1 MEQTK
6 IYTREDI
13 RNLWRRYKH
22 KGDMG
27 AGADFSLI
35 AFAHGQPYRTFQAEI
50 DQECRHEDEQLV
62 SRECRTETPEQ
73 CRRAG
78 VLLWER
84 AQALERRR
92 SGLSDQVAFK
102 LALLENP
109 KLAEQYTGCPVR
121 RDGQSGVAKFLDK
134 GDSRGLYPDSYQRLR
149 Y

>member
-6 IYTREDI
+6 VYTREDI

-27 AGADFSLI
+27 AGTDFALI
-35 AFAHGQPYRTFQAEI
+35 AFAQGKTYKTFQAEI
-50 DQECRHEDEQLV
+50 DQECRQEDGQLV
-62 SRECRTETPEQ
+62 SRECTTATPEQ

-78 VLLWER
+78 VLLWEK
-84 AQALERRR
+84 AQAFEQRRP
-92 SGLSDQVAFK
+92 GLSDQVAFK

-121 RDGQSGVAKFLDK
+121 RDGQSDVAKFLDK
-134 GDSRGLYPDSYQRLR
+134 GDSRGLNRESYQRRR

>member
-27 AGADFSLI
+27 AGTDFALI
-35 AFAHGQPYRTFQAEI
+35 AFAQGQTYKAFQAEI
-50 DQECRHEDEQLV
+50 DKECRQEDEQVV
-62 SRECRTETPEQ
+62 STAYTTATPGQ

-78 VLLWER
+78 VLLWEK

-92 SGLSDQVAFK
+92 PGLSDQVAFK

-109 KLAEQYTGCPVR
+109 TLAEQYTGCPVR
-121 RDGQSGVAKFLDK
+121 RDGQSDVAKFLDK
-134 GDSRGLYPDSYQRLR
+134 GDSRGLYPGSCQRRR

>member
-6 IYTREDI
+6 VYTREDI

-22 KGDMG
+22 NGDMS
-27 AGADFSLI
+27 AGTDFALI

-50 DQECRHEDEQLV
+50 DQECRREDEQLV
-62 SRECRTETPEQ
+62 SRECTTATPEQ

-78 VLLWER
+78 VLLWEK
-84 AQALERRR
+84 AQAFERRR
-92 SGLSDQVAFK
+92 PGLSDQVAFK

-121 RDGQSGVAKFLDK
+121 RDGQSDLAKFLDK
-134 GDSRGLYPDSYQRLR
+134 GDARGLNRESHQRRR